1 VSLDNI
7 TLDDLLAELGVLN
20 TQTFDGYR
28 TSSEW
33 RDALNVSEPKIK
45 KLLRLAD
52 KQGRLAVQHERR
64 LSVDRTTRMVPVYRF
79 EMGEKAPA

>member
-28 TSSEW
+28 TAAEW
-33 RDALNVSEPKIK
+33 CATLGVSDLRVKV
-45 KLLRLAD
+45 LLRLAD
-52 KQGRLAVQHERR
+52 KQGRLAVRQERR
-64 LSVDRTTRMVPVYRF
+64 MGVDHLMRRVPAYRF
-79 EMGEKAPA
+79 EVGEKPPA